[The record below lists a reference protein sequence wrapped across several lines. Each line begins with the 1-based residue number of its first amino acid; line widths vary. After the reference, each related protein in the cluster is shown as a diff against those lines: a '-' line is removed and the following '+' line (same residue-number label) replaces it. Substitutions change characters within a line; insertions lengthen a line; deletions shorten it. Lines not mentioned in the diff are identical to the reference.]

1 MKIFLKSFFTIFL
14 LYQLSVNAQDSQ
26 SRLSFSVSTGYG
38 SFNMHH
44 LKELNDEIE
53 SQLPFDVK
61 SVDNFDPGFY
71 FGASLQT
78 IFCSRLLAGIIYQY
92 YTTGSRIG
100 QKDYSGYYTF
110 DQIANGHFVGLEPG
124 MILLNKKVITIA
136 ASVQG
141 GALFSGIKMNEQLVV
156 GEVEN
161 TDSQNLRAFSI
172 AITPAVKASFPI
184 IPPLRCSLS
193 VGRMF
198 DTGGEVHLPEN
209 RDAVLIINNSTV
221 KTGWSGWR
229 VAIELNINFINH

>member
-1 MKIFLKSFFTIFL
+1 
-14 LYQLSVNAQDSQ
+14 
-26 SRLSFSVSTGYG
+26 
-38 SFNMHH
+38 MHH
-44 LKELNDEIE
+44 LKELNDEVE

-71 FGASLQT
+71 FGGSLQT
-78 IFCSRLLAGIIYQY
+78 TFSSKVLLGIVYQY

-124 MILLNKKVITIA
+124 VIVLNKKAISIA

-141 GALFSGIKMNEQLVV
+141 GALFSGIKLNEHLVV
-156 GEVEN
+156 GETES

-172 AITPAVKASFPI
+172 AITPTVKASIPI
-184 IPPLRCSLS
+184 IAPLRCSLS
-193 VGRMF
+193 LGRMI
-198 DTGGEVHLPEN
+198 DTGGELHLPEN
-209 RDAVLIINNSTV
+209 KDAVLIINNSNV

-229 VAIELNINFINH
+229 IAVELNINLLNH